1 MPVVYSRVRGA
12 SLQGREAIV
21 IGRNRK
27 ENAPEAIETTI
38 GPTANFI
45 GDLRSDGGVRIQ
57 GMLEGLLETAG
68 NLVVEEK
75 AQIIADVSAYNVSV
89 AGVVRGDIVANRVE
103 VLSTGRVWGD
113 VSVNSLLL
121 DEGGFI
127 QGRVNMQGD
136 GLEPPQAISQ
146 TMEVNPDEQ
155 REQLPEEDDGG
166 QRPSCTELAS

>member
-1 MPVVYSRVRGA
+1 
-12 SLQGREAIV
+12 V
-21 IGRNRK
+21 IGRTRK
-27 ENAPEAIETTI
+27 DNAPETIETTI

-68 NLVVEEK
+68 NLVVEDK

-127 QGRVNMQGD
+127 QGRVNMQGES
-136 GLEPPQAISQ
+136 LEPSEAASEAVEID
-146 TMEVNPDEQ
+146 PDGQ
-155 REQLPEEDDGG
+155 Q
-166 QRPSCTELAS
+166 QRPPEDSAG

>member
-1 MPVVYSRVRGA
+1 
-12 SLQGREAIV
+12 V
-21 IGRNRK
+21 IGRKRK
-27 ENAPEAIETTI
+27 EDTPEAIETTI

-57 GMLEGLLETAG
+57 GMLEGLVETAG

-75 AQIIADVSAYNVSV
+75 AQIIADISAYNVSV

-103 VLSTGRVWGD
+103 VLNTGKVWGD

-127 QGRVNMQGD
+127 QGRVSMQGED
-136 GLEPPQAISQ
+136 LEPPQPISQ
-146 TMEVNPDEQ
+146 AVKASSDGEES
-155 REQLPEEDDGG
+155 RLPENGEY
-166 QRPSCTELAS
+166 EV

>member
-1 MPVVYSRVRGA
+1 LFSHGGFVARRE
-12 SLQGREAIV
+12 GRV

-27 ENAPEAIETTI
+27 ENAPEVIETTI
-38 GPTANFI
+38 GPTANFV

-68 NLVVEEK
+68 NLVVEDK

-89 AGVVRGDIVANRVE
+89 AGVVRGDIIANRVE

-136 GLEPPQAISQ
+136 GLDASEEGP
-146 TMEVNPDEQ
+146 EVAEINPDGE
-155 REQLPEEDDGG
+155 RRQLSQDGVG
-166 QRPSCTELAS
+166 